1 MSDAS
6 YEPISLDRLRN
17 AFRPISLMTSPVS
30 SGLEDVPRT
39 GPVLFVGNHTIY
51 GMIDV
56 PMLGLEIYEKTGRP
70 VRGLADHLHFS
81 IPGWRNAL
89 VSMGAVRGTRENCAR
104 LFEDGEQVLVFPGGG
119 REVTRRKGEAYQL
132 IWKERIGFARLAIEH
147 GVPIVPFASVGVDD
161 MFEILADA
169 NDLMDSPIGSLLE
182 RLGVTEKSWWFRG
195 GEMIPPISW
204 GSGPAGLPRLER
216 QYFHFSA
223 PIDVTRFAGRHED
236 RDACFELRKE
246 VQIAIEHGVG
256 TLLAK
261 RDKDPERYLAQR
273 MLRALAARLG

>member
-6 YEPISLDRLRN
+6 YEPIPLDHLKS
-17 AFRPISLMTSPVS
+17 ALRPISLMTSPVS

-39 GPVLFVGNHTIY
+39 GPVFFVGNHTIY

-56 PMLGLEIYEKTGRP
+56 PMLGLEIYEHTGRP

-89 VSMGAVRGTRENCAR
+89 VSLGAVRGTRENCAR
-104 LFEDGEQVLVFPGGG
+104 LFEKGEQVLVFPGGG
-119 REVTRRKGEAYQL
+119 REVTRRKGESYQL
-132 IWKERIGFARLAIEH
+132 IWKERIGFARMAIQH

-169 NDLMDSPIGSLLE
+169 NDVMDSPVGSLLE
-182 RLGVTEKSWWFRG
+182 RLGVTEKPWFRG

-223 PIDVTRFAGRHED
+223 PVDVTRFEGRHED

-246 VQIAIEHGVG
+246 VQTAIEVGVG
-256 TLLAK
+256 RLLAK
-261 RDKDPERYLAQR
+261 RDQDPERYLAQR